1 VRTRK
6 STRKANT
13 GFQDGNLKLIASRLQ
28 FDLLWFIISTMRA
41 RLAWLLILVFAL
53 LASGLPQSLHQRM
66 HDWEDA
72 CQEATTISKHA
83 GNTTFGNPHSVP
95 LPPSTP
101 RRHSHDDC
109 PVCAAFHSP
118 LFAGTVPSQPCGA
131 VAGATFV
138 QPPRLIWRKD
148 VIPPSISCRGP
159 PPSVV

>member
-1 VRTRK
+1 MFIWSKRREAYA
-6 STRKANT
+6 S
-13 GFQDGNLKLIASRLQ
+13 NLHLA
-28 FDLLWFIISTMRA
+28 LLSFIIRTMRA

-53 LASGLPQSLHQRM
+53 LASGLPQAWHQQM

-72 CQEATTISKHA
+72 CQDAPAISNHA
-83 GNTTFGNPHSVP
+83 GKSAVGNSHSDP

-109 PVCAAFHSP
+109 PVCAAFHAP

-131 VAGATFV
+131 LELATSV

-159 PPSVV
+159 PPSFV